1 MEIPVEKSA
10 LIIPVPEV
18 ESLVRPWRERLDPAC
33 SRGIPAHI
41 TVLFPFAHPAD
52 LDDEVFHSLDAYFS
66 GVNDFDFEFT
76 SFAWFDDRVVYLEP
90 NPDTVFRNMT
100 RELLMKYPQYV
111 PYGGKYDQ
119 PTPHLTVGDGAPIE
133 LLKEALDEISRSL
146 PIAVNAKFAW
156 LMTGG
161 MGPNSWTL
169 RQQFSLGH
177 SIG

>member
-1 MEIPVEKSA
+1 MDESVEKSA

-18 ESLVRPWRERLDPAC
+18 ERLVRTWREQLDPAC

-52 LDDEVFHSLDAYFS
+52 LDDEVIQSLDAYFS
-66 GVNDFDFEFT
+66 RINNFDFGFT
-76 SFAWFDDRVVYLEP
+76 SLAWFDDRVVYLQP

-100 RELLMKYPQYV
+100 RELMTRFPQYL
-111 PYGGKYDQ
+111 PYGGRYDE
-119 PTPHLTVGDGAPIE
+119 PTPHLTVGDGAPIN
-133 LLKEALDEISRSL
+133 LLEEAAKDIGRGL
-146 PIAVNAKFAW
+146 PVVVNAKSAW

-169 RQQFSLGH
+169 RHEFELGH
-177 SIG
+177 SIV